1 METPRHRFPDMS
13 TEASGHNTWRAIVV
27 GLSPLWLIVVAFF
40 WSPAFLDPLR
50 TDRVAIAGLPAGV
63 AVLGAI
69 GLLTV
74 AGTLVIW
81 RARSR
86 AVLAGAMLGLTF
98 PALWLVILGP
108 AIVLVLT
115 NTAT

>member
-1 METPRHRFPDMS
+1 MDPPRSRFIDMS

-27 GLSPLWLIVVAFF
+27 GLSPLWLIVFALF

-50 TDRVAIAGLPAGV
+50 TDGVAIAGLPAGV
-63 AVLGAI
+63 AILGAI

-86 AVLAGAMLGLTF
+86 AVLAGAMIVLIF

-108 AIVLVLT
+108 TLVLVLT
-115 NTAT
+115 NTVT

>member
-1 METPRHRFPDMS
+1 MQTPRTIDVS
-13 TEASGHNTWRAIVV
+13 TEASGHNTWRAILV
-27 GLSPLWLIVVAFF
+27 GLSPLWLLVLAAI
-40 WSPAFLDPLR
+40 WSPAFLDPLW
-50 TDRVAIAGLPAGV
+50 TNEVAIAGLPAGV

-86 AVLAGAMLGLTF
+86 AVLAAGMIVLTF

-108 AIVLVLT
+108 SIVLVLE